1 MTDDMQEII
10 TDFVTEAEESLDRI
24 DPLFVEL
31 ETNGE
36 DKEILNDI
44 FRCMHT
50 LKGAAGF
57 LGFQPVVDVAHTSE
71 NILKRL
77 REGEIALTKR
87 IVDAVLASVDTLRA
101 LEDALRGGLH
111 VDRALIITDESEET
125 FEVGGIPVEVVS
137 AAEWMLKG

>member
-50 LKGAAGF
+50 L
-57 LGFQPVVDVAHTSE
+57 E
-71 NILKRL
+71 
-77 REGEIALTKR
+77 
-87 IVDAVLASVDTLRA
+87 
-101 LEDALRGGLH
+101 RG
-111 VDRALIITDESEET
+111 
-125 FEVGGIPVEVVS
+125 GGIPRLPAGGGRGAHLGEHPQEASGGRDRPDEAHRRRGPRRASTRFGSSS
-137 AAEWMLKG
+137 AT